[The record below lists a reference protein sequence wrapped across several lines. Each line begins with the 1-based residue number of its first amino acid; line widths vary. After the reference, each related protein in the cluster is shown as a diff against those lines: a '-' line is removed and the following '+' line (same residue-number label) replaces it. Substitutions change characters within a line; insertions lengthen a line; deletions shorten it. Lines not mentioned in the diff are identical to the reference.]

1 MALSSSSRG
10 KSLQQDV
17 PLLSWMDFPRLTP
30 GYDMVVVLADSSD
43 DEADTM
49 DVSRLD
55 VGATPPTFERD
66 EDYRVDYPKDKHLL
80 RFLHSY
86 APGGRKDSFLT
97 QEAEAAIL
105 IGRDSLAACV
115 PRAEPLY
122 RIGGQRCRAPVLGMG
137 DLVPVNNK
145 LTRAPTFVPAR
156 WDNSSGRVHKERS
169 SFGLFLCPTQ
179 WGYRDEPFLLDCL
192 AIRFKHQLAAGRF
205 GDLRVTDA
213 HHFRTFVVEA
223 ADFVLHNYAP
233 LLMTA
238 GVYHSVFAARYRYH
252 LSKGLCCGLA
262 EVFVPEYNTFYTAE
276 GETSLDLWSL
286 HQLSGLLIDGEP
298 YEEVCLPDI
307 IKDRTGGGQEYCMGY
322 SYRYL
327 MKVYRQLS
335 LARNT
340 GRSRDKR
347 ERSKVSL
354 HMWLAYFFSH
364 ERRYEDFVSTGG
376 IAAKKNPGRQKVTI
390 PDSLL
395 KGRLYAPNPVGA
407 DPHTHCA
414 AYLAYWICSFAL
426 PVGDDSLLRPDVI
439 YPACQM
445 AWGIKPSLCP
455 AALCL
460 IYRPLGDLCRR
471 SAPRQHRVIGPWHF
485 LSVWACGLFPEFAP
499 RSLQSTRLFPR
510 MLEFSSV
517 EPHSLSKQLFEI
529 RGKLTS
535 IPTDSPGTIYF
546 WQLASHSSPLANR
559 YRECRDDVTEDF
571 VHPMSR
577 QRLTRSVLEPELRD
591 WALSIRPSVL
601 TFRRGSVVYFE
612 PYYPFRFARNFGY
625 DQHIP
630 PSSANFNLTSRA
642 VGGGQL
648 LDQARKWWDFFHRFD
663 SCTFRVPMP
672 GRTPRVTPE
681 YIKWWNA
688 RTSFYR
694 ECKTDCWDAAERKLL
709 QLQPQPVLD
718 IDSEHLLRL
727 KSGDRRAVDRY
738 LKAREAAKKQNP
750 PPTLVLSKAEEDTF
764 PATLEHLC
772 NISSDRLA
780 VAQPWPIEEEAPTI
794 VLQRGE
800 VDKEYPYRA
809 LPARGDPGRD
819 RYAYTSWL
827 FVLLHIHNLTVEADY
842 ESILAHELHV
852 SFQYAD
858 GWGMDSLSLYY
869 FLSSVGQ
876 ADLAIFAEDCC
887 HINDVCWLIQ
897 EAASRAKQSAYTFWP
912 LSRFYTGIADPSAK
926 DRRRRYHGLIMK
938 VKRPSYFAEE
948 KILYKPLTEKLSVK
962 KSSIAS
968 SIARAQR
975 ASKRKREASPSPSIS
990 TEGDMPSTV
999 DIPAAEQSQST
1010 PTVAPSDA
1018 PSPLPAVEDMAVDS
1032 PVVRTVDERPTK
1044 KAVARRVKKLPV
1056 PLRMSQRAAG
1066 RAALLKIRQ
1075 GGRAIALEE
1084 LQKPVTISSDDSSDV
1099 ETVYGS
1105 PSPSGSLSDDGS
1117 LFRVRKRER
1126 IPARDGIAGDSSSSG
1141 EKSPVVTSRPEAA
1154 ISPEHVLDFEGVQDT
1169 NTPESSPTVGV
1180 DLSDI
1185 GEPTLNPLSADEVQG
1200 AAKEPAPEVEVSPPL
1215 APSSDSTS
1223 TPQVP
1228 TTQLVK
1234 DISGKEVVISEAATT
1249 PATSGGALNVSSV
1262 GASLSSMGLASCS
1275 TVVDASLWAEVDAQ
1289 VEFQVPAVG
1298 PSGDFC
1304 SSDAMVQG
1312 QLSSLRTLVRQNPAI
1327 PYERVKVAAD
1337 QMTGVL
1343 VIMGCSLDDWANRVT
1358 LLLKLL
1364 KRHDYLQRELSDQ
1377 MNALEIQQSDCKAV
1391 LNPLA
1396 DDLEHRWSLIKGY
1409 DEESTALDSKIHL
1422 LEAELHA
1429 AKARR
1434 GTLADLKAEQE
1445 LAIAVDEDRLTLAK
1459 QTLSEVQSRKAS
1471 LKERISSPH
1480 VGILSLEELFRDLP

>member
-1 MALSSSSRG
+1 
-10 KSLQQDV
+10 
-17 PLLSWMDFPRLTP
+17 
-30 GYDMVVVLADSSD
+30 
-43 DEADTM
+43 
-49 DVSRLD
+49 
-55 VGATPPTFERD
+55 
-66 EDYRVDYPKDKHLL
+66 
-80 RFLHSY
+80 
-86 APGGRKDSFLT
+86 
-97 QEAEAAIL
+97 
-105 IGRDSLAACV
+105 
-115 PRAEPLY
+115 
-122 RIGGQRCRAPVLGMG
+122 
-137 DLVPVNNK
+137 
-145 LTRAPTFVPAR
+145 
-156 WDNSSGRVHKERS
+156 
-169 SFGLFLCPTQ
+169 
-179 WGYRDEPFLLDCL
+179 
-192 AIRFKHQLAAGRF
+192 
-205 GDLRVTDA
+205 
-213 HHFRTFVVEA
+213 
-223 ADFVLHNYAP
+223 
-233 LLMTA
+233 
-238 GVYHSVFAARYRYH
+238 
-252 LSKGLCCGLA
+252 
-262 EVFVPEYNTFYTAE
+262 
-276 GETSLDLWSL
+276 
-286 HQLSGLLIDGEP
+286 
-298 YEEVCLPDI
+298 
-307 IKDRTGGGQEYCMGY
+307 
-322 SYRYL
+322 
-327 MKVYRQLS
+327 
-335 LARNT
+335 
-340 GRSRDKR
+340 
-347 ERSKVSL
+347 
-354 HMWLAYFFSH
+354 
-364 ERRYEDFVSTGG
+364 
-376 IAAKKNPGRQKVTI
+376 
-390 PDSLL
+390 
-395 KGRLYAPNPVGA
+395 
-407 DPHTHCA
+407 
-414 AYLAYWICSFAL
+414 
-426 PVGDDSLLRPDVI
+426 
-439 YPACQM
+439 
-445 AWGIKPSLCP
+445 
-455 AALCL
+455 
-460 IYRPLGDLCRR
+460 
-471 SAPRQHRVIGPWHF
+471 
-485 LSVWACGLFPEFAP
+485 
-499 RSLQSTRLFPR
+499 
-510 MLEFSSV
+510 MLEFASV
-517 EPHSLSKQLFEI
+517 EPHPLSKQLFEI

-546 WQLASHSSPLANR
+546 WHLASHSSPLANR
-559 YRECRDDVTEDF
+559 YRECRDDL
-571 VHPMSR
+571 P
-577 QRLTRSVLEPELRD
+577 RSVLEPELRD

-648 LDQARKWWDFFHRFD
+648 LDQAAKWWDFFHRFD

-718 IDSEHLLRL
+718 IDLEHLLRL

-750 PPTLVLSKAEEDTF
+750 PPTLVLSKVEEDTF

-800 VDKEYPYRA
+800 VDREHPYRA
-809 LPARGDPGRD
+809 LSVRGDPGRD

-827 FVLLHIHNLTVEADY
+827 FVLLHVHNLTVEADY

-858 GWGMDSLSLYY
+858 GWGMDYLSLYY
-869 FLSSVGQ
+869 FLSSIGQ
-876 ADLAIFAEDCC
+876 ADLAIFAEDCYQ
-887 HINDVCWLIQ
+887 INDVCWLIQ
-897 EAASRAKQSAYTFWP
+897 EAASRTKQSAHTFWP

-926 DRRRRYHGLIMK
+926 DQRQRYHGLIMK
-938 VKRPSYFAEE
+938 
-948 KILYKPLTEKLSVK
+948 LSAK

-975 ASKRKREASPSPSIS
+975 ASKRKREASPSPSTS
-990 TEGDMPSTV
+990 TEGPSIPSFEEFCIQREDAARIDDIPSTV
-999 DIPAAEQSQST
+999 DTPAAEQSQST

-1018 PSPLPAVEDMAVDS
+1018 PFPLPADMATDS
-1032 PVVRTVDERPTK
+1032 PVVRTVDERPIK
-1044 KAVARRVKKLPV
+1044 KSVARRVKKPPV
-1056 PLRMSQRAAG
+1056 PFRTSQRAAG

-1084 LQKPVTISSDDSSDV
+1084 LQKPVAISSDESSGV

-1105 PSPSGSLSDDGS
+1105 PSPSGSSSDDGS
-1117 LFRVRKRER
+1117 LFRVQKRER
-1126 IPARDGIAGDSSSSG
+1126 ISALDGIAGDSSSSG
-1141 EKSPVVTSRPEAA
+1141 EKSPVVTSRPEAT

-1185 GEPTLNPLSADEVQG
+1185 GEPTLDPLSVDEVQG
-1200 AAKEPAPEVEVSPPL
+1200 AAKEPAPEVEASPPL
-1215 APSSDSTS
+1215 APSGDNTS

-1234 DISGKEVVISEAATT
+1234 DISGKEVVISEAAAT
-1249 PATSGGALNVSSV
+1249 PATSDGALNVSSA
-1262 GASLSSMGLASCS
+1262 GASLSSAGLASCS

-1289 VEFQVPAVG
+1289 IEFQVPAVG

-1304 SSDAMVQG
+1304 SSDAMVHG

-1327 PYERVKVAAD
+1327 LYERVKAAAN

-1364 KRHDYLQRELSDQ
+1364 KRRDYLQRELSNQ

-1396 DDLEHRWSLIKGY
+1396 DNLEHRRSLIKGY

-1471 LKERISSPH
+1471 LKERICSPH
-1480 VGILSLEELFRDLP
+1480 EYLGSKRLHGSAGGERCFPLESRLQSETSHNCTSTSSVDVCCSPVIPGGGGGNHSSSGAISFALPP

>member
-1 MALSSSSRG
+1 MGGFSTADSR
-10 KSLQQDV
+10 
-17 PLLSWMDFPRLTP
+17 
-30 GYDMVVVLADSSD
+30 YDMVAVLADSSD

-55 VGATPPTFERD
+55 VSAAPPTFARD

-86 APGGRKDSFLT
+86 ALGGKKDSSLT

-105 IGRDSLAACV
+105 IGRDSLAAYV

-122 RIGGQRCRAPVLGMG
+122 RIGGQRCRAPVLGLG

-192 AIRFKHQLAAGRF
+192 AIRFKHQLAAGWF
-205 GDLRVTDA
+205 GDLRATDA
-213 HHFRTFVVEA
+213 HHFRTFVVEV

-233 LLMTA
+233 ILITA

-286 HQLSGLLIDGEP
+286 HQLSGLPIDGEP

-327 MKVYRQLS
+327 MKVYRHLS
-335 LARNT
+335 LARST

-364 ERRYEDFVSTGG
+364 ERRYEDFVSASG

-395 KGRLYAPNPVGA
+395 KGRLSGPNPIGA

-445 AWGIKPSLCP
+445 AWGIKLSLCP
-455 AALCL
+455 ATLCL
-460 IYRPLGDLCRR
+460 IYRSLGDLCHR

-485 LSVWACGLFPEFAP
+485 LS
-499 RSLQSTRLFPR
+499 
-510 MLEFSSV
+510 
-517 EPHSLSKQLFEI
+517 H
-529 RGKLTS
+529 
-535 IPTDSPGTIYF
+535 
-546 WQLASHSSPLANR
+546 LASHSSPLANR

-601 TFRRGSVVYFE
+601 TFRRGSVIYFE

-630 PSSANFNLTSRA
+630 PSSANFNMTSRA

-694 ECKTDCWDAAERKLL
+694 ECKTYCWDAAERKLL

-809 LPARGDPGRD
+809 LSAWEDPGRGC
-819 RYAYTSWL
+819 YAYTSWL

-948 KILYKPLTEKLSVK
+948 KILYKPLTEKLSAK

-990 TEGDMPSTV
+990 TEGPSIPSFEEFCNQREDAACTDDIPSTV
-999 DIPAAEQSQST
+999 DTPAAEQSQST
-1010 PTVAPSDA
+1010 PTVEPSDA
-1018 PSPLPAVEDMAVDS
+1018 PSPLPAGEDC
-1032 PVVRTVDERPTK
+1032 
-1044 KAVARRVKKLPV
+1044 
-1056 PLRMSQRAAG
+1056 
-1066 RAALLKIRQ
+1066 
-1075 GGRAIALEE
+1075 
-1084 LQKPVTISSDDSSDV
+1084 
-1099 ETVYGS
+1099 
-1105 PSPSGSLSDDGS
+1105 
-1117 LFRVRKRER
+1117 
-1126 IPARDGIAGDSSSSG
+1126 
-1141 EKSPVVTSRPEAA
+1141 
-1154 ISPEHVLDFEGVQDT
+1154 
-1169 NTPESSPTVGV
+1169 
-1180 DLSDI
+1180 
-1185 GEPTLNPLSADEVQG
+1185 
-1200 AAKEPAPEVEVSPPL
+1200 
-1215 APSSDSTS
+1215 STS
-1223 TPQVP
+1223 
-1228 TTQLVK
+1228 
-1234 DISGKEVVISEAATT
+1234 
-1249 PATSGGALNVSSV
+1249 
-1262 GASLSSMGLASCS
+1262 
-1275 TVVDASLWAEVDAQ
+1275 
-1289 VEFQVPAVG
+1289 F
-1298 PSGDFC
+1298 
-1304 SSDAMVQG
+1304 
-1312 QLSSLRTLVRQNPAI
+1312 
-1327 PYERVKVAAD
+1327 
-1337 QMTGVL
+1337 
-1343 VIMGCSLDDWANRVT
+1343 
-1358 LLLKLL
+1358 
-1364 KRHDYLQRELSDQ
+1364 
-1377 MNALEIQQSDCKAV
+1377 
-1391 LNPLA
+1391 
-1396 DDLEHRWSLIKGY
+1396 
-1409 DEESTALDSKIHL
+1409 
-1422 LEAELHA
+1422 
-1429 AKARR
+1429 
-1434 GTLADLKAEQE
+1434 
-1445 LAIAVDEDRLTLAK
+1445 
-1459 QTLSEVQSRKAS
+1459 
-1471 LKERISSPH
+1471 
-1480 VGILSLEELFRDLP
+1480 

>member
-1 MALSSSSRG
+1 MAPKSSPSNTGLR
-10 KSLQQDV
+10 KDV
-17 PLLSWMDFPRLTP
+17 PLLSWADFPRLTL
-30 GYDMVVVLADSSD
+30 GYDQVAVLADSSD

-49 DVSRLD
+49 GVSRLD
-55 VGATPPTFERD
+55 AGATPPTFERD
-66 EDYRVDYPKDKHLL
+66 EDYRVDYPKEKHLL

-86 APGGRKDSFLT
+86 APGGKKDSILT
-97 QEAEAAIL
+97 QEVEAAIL

-122 RIGGQRCRAPVLGMG
+122 RIGGQRCRAPVLGLG
-137 DLVPVNNK
+137 DLVPANNK

-192 AIRFKHQLAAGRF
+192 AIRFKHQLAAGWF
-205 GDLRVTDA
+205 GDLRATDV
-213 HHFRTFVVEA
+213 HHFLTFVVEA

-262 EVFVPEYNTFYTAE
+262 EVFIPEYNTFYTAE

-286 HQLSGLLIDGEP
+286 HQLSGLPLDGEP

-307 IKDRTGGGQEYCMGY
+307 IKDRTDGRQEYCMGY

-335 LARNT
+335 LARST

-364 ERRYEDFVSTGG
+364 EQRYEDFVSAGG

-395 KGRLYAPNPVGA
+395 KGRLSGPNPVGA
-407 DPHTHCA
+407 DPRTHCA
-414 AYLAYWICSFAL
+414 AYLAYWICSFAF

-445 AWGIKPSLCP
+445 AWGIKLSLCP

-460 IYRPLGDLCRR
+460 IYRSLGDLCRR

-485 LSVWACGLFPEFAP
+485 LSVWACRLFPEFAP
-499 RSLQSTRLFPR
+499 RSLQSNRLFPR
-510 MLEFSSV
+510 MLEFASV

-546 WQLASHSSPLANR
+546 WHLASHSSPLANC

-571 VHPMSR
+571 VHPVSH

-630 PSSANFNLTSRA
+630 PSSANFNLTNRA

-738 LKAREAAKKQNP
+738 LKARETAKKQNP

-780 VAQPWPIEEEAPTI
+780 VAQPWPIEKEAPTI

-800 VDKEYPYRA
+800 VDREYPYRA
-809 LPARGDPGRD
+809 LSAWGDPGRSC
-819 RYAYTSWL
+819 YAYTSWL

-926 DRRRRYHGLIMK
+926 DRRRRYHGLLMK
-938 VKRPSYFAEE
+938 VKRSSYFAEE
-948 KILYKPLTEKLSVK
+948 KIVYKPLTEKLSAK
-962 KSSIAS
+962 KSSMAN

-990 TEGDMPSTV
+990 TEGPSIPSFEEFCNQCEDAARTDDIPSTV
-999 DIPAAEQSQST
+999 DTPAAEQSQST

-1018 PSPLPAVEDMAVDS
+1018 PSPLPAGMAVDS

-1075 GGRAIALEE
+1075 GGRAIASEE
-1084 LQKPVTISSDDSSDV
+1084 LQKPVPISSDDSSDV

-1126 IPARDGIAGDSSSSG
+1126 IPALDGIAGDSSSSG
-1141 EKSPVVTSRPEAA
+1141 EKSPVVTSRREAA

-1180 DLSDI
+1180 DLPDI

-1200 AAKEPAPEVEVSPPL
+1200 VAKEPAPEVEASLPL
-1215 APSSDSTS
+1215 APSGDSTS

-1234 DISGKEVVISEAATT
+1234 DISGKEVAISEAAAT
-1249 PATSGGALNVSSV
+1249 PATSSGALNVSS
-1262 GASLSSMGLASCS
+1262 AGLASCS
-1275 TVVDASLWAEVDAQ
+1275 IEVDASLWAEVDAQ
-1289 VEFQVPAVG
+1289 VEFQVPVVG
-1298 PSGDFC
+1298 PSGFFC

-1327 PYERVKVAAD
+1327 PY
-1337 QMTGVL
+1337 
-1343 VIMGCSLDDWANRVT
+1343 
-1358 LLLKLL
+1358 
-1364 KRHDYLQRELSDQ
+1364 
-1377 MNALEIQQSDCKAV
+1377 
-1391 LNPLA
+1391 
-1396 DDLEHRWSLIKGY
+1396 
-1409 DEESTALDSKIHL
+1409 
-1422 LEAELHA
+1422 
-1429 AKARR
+1429 
-1434 GTLADLKAEQE
+1434 
-1445 LAIAVDEDRLTLAK
+1445 
-1459 QTLSEVQSRKAS
+1459 
-1471 LKERISSPH
+1471 
-1480 VGILSLEELFRDLP
+1480 

>member
-1 MALSSSSRG
+1 
-10 KSLQQDV
+10 
-17 PLLSWMDFPRLTP
+17 
-30 GYDMVVVLADSSD
+30 
-43 DEADTM
+43 
-49 DVSRLD
+49 
-55 VGATPPTFERD
+55 
-66 EDYRVDYPKDKHLL
+66 
-80 RFLHSY
+80 
-86 APGGRKDSFLT
+86 
-97 QEAEAAIL
+97 
-105 IGRDSLAACV
+105 
-115 PRAEPLY
+115 
-122 RIGGQRCRAPVLGMG
+122 
-137 DLVPVNNK
+137 
-145 LTRAPTFVPAR
+145 
-156 WDNSSGRVHKERS
+156 
-169 SFGLFLCPTQ
+169 
-179 WGYRDEPFLLDCL
+179 
-192 AIRFKHQLAAGRF
+192 
-205 GDLRVTDA
+205 
-213 HHFRTFVVEA
+213 
-223 ADFVLHNYAP
+223 
-233 LLMTA
+233 
-238 GVYHSVFAARYRYH
+238 
-252 LSKGLCCGLA
+252 
-262 EVFVPEYNTFYTAE
+262 
-276 GETSLDLWSL
+276 
-286 HQLSGLLIDGEP
+286 
-298 YEEVCLPDI
+298 
-307 IKDRTGGGQEYCMGY
+307 
-322 SYRYL
+322 

-347 ERSKVSL
+347 ERSKVSM
-354 HMWLAYFFSH
+354 HMWLAYFFSYKQ
-364 ERRYEDFVSTGG
+364 RYEDFASAGG

-395 KGRLYAPNPVGA
+395 KDRLSGPNPVRA

-445 AWGIKPSLCP
+445 AWGIKLSLCP

-460 IYRPLGDLCRR
+460 IYRSLGDLCRR

-485 LSVWACGLFPEFAP
+485 LSVWACGPFPEFAP

-510 MLEFSSV
+510 MLEFASA
-517 EPHSLSKQLFEI
+517 EPHPPSKQLFEI

-546 WQLASHSSPLANR
+546 WHLASHSSPLANR
-559 YRECRDDVTEDF
+559 YRECRDDVIEDF
-571 VHPMSR
+571 VHPISR

-601 TFRRGSVVYFE
+601 AFRRGSVVYFE

-630 PSSANFNLTSRA
+630 PSSANFNLTSRG

-694 ECKTDCWDAAERKLL
+694 ECKTDCWDAAKRKLL

-750 PPTLVLSKAEEDTF
+750 PPTLVLSKVEEDTF

-772 NISSDRLA
+772 NISLDRLA

-794 VLQRGE
+794 VSQRGE
-800 VDKEYPYRA
+800 VDREHPYRA
-809 LPARGDPGRD
+809 LSVRGDPGRD

-897 EAASRAKQSAYTFWP
+897 EAASRAKQSAHTFWP
-912 LSRFYTGIADPSAK
+912 LSRFYTGIAGLLPLEECCLWHFFYFSITLYFFNSLLLFSFLDPSAK
-926 DRRRRYHGLIMK
+926 DQRRRYHGLIMK

-948 KILYKPLTEKLSVK
+948 KILYKPLTEKFSSK
-962 KSSIAS
+962 ESSIAS

-990 TEGDMPSTV
+990 TEGPSIPSFEEFCNQREDAAHTDDIPSIV
-999 DIPAAEQSQST
+999 DTPAAEQSQST
-1010 PTVAPSDA
+1010 PTVAPS
-1018 PSPLPAVEDMAVDS
+1018 PLPADMAVDS

-1044 KAVARRVKKLPV
+1044 KAVARRVKKPPV
-1056 PLRMSQRAAG
+1056 PFRTSQRAAG

-1075 GGRAIALEE
+1075 GGRAIVLEE
-1084 LQKPVTISSDDSSDV
+1084 LQKPVTISSDESSGV
-1099 ETVYGS
+1099 EIVYGS

-1126 IPARDGIAGDSSSSG
+1126 ISALDGIAGDSSSSG
-1141 EKSPVVTSRPEAA
+1141 EKSLVVTSRPEAT
-1154 ISPEHVLDFEGVQDT
+1154 ISPEHVLV
-1169 NTPESSPTVGV
+1169 
-1180 DLSDI
+1180 
-1185 GEPTLNPLSADEVQG
+1185 SA
-1200 AAKEPAPEVEVSPPL
+1200 
-1215 APSSDSTS
+1215 STIRKNGNRDRNIRS
-1223 TPQVP
+1223 LFGLYSVP
-1228 TTQLVK
+1228 KQIR
-1234 DISGKEVVISEAATT
+1234 DRI
-1249 PATSGGALNVSSV
+1249 
-1262 GASLSSMGLASCS
+1262 
-1275 TVVDASLWAEVDAQ
+1275 
-1289 VEFQVPAVG
+1289 
-1298 PSGDFC
+1298 
-1304 SSDAMVQG
+1304 
-1312 QLSSLRTLVRQNPAI
+1312 
-1327 PYERVKVAAD
+1327 
-1337 QMTGVL
+1337 
-1343 VIMGCSLDDWANRVT
+1343 VT
-1358 LLLKLL
+1358 
-1364 KRHDYLQRELSDQ
+1364 E
-1377 MNALEIQQSDCKAV
+1377 
-1391 LNPLA
+1391 
-1396 DDLEHRWSLIKGY
+1396 
-1409 DEESTALDSKIHL
+1409 
-1422 LEAELHA
+1422 
-1429 AKARR
+1429 
-1434 GTLADLKAEQE
+1434 
-1445 LAIAVDEDRLTLAK
+1445 
-1459 QTLSEVQSRKAS
+1459 
-1471 LKERISSPH
+1471 
-1480 VGILSLEELFRDLP
+1480 

>member
-1 MALSSSSRG
+1 
-10 KSLQQDV
+10 
-17 PLLSWMDFPRLTP
+17 
-30 GYDMVVVLADSSD
+30 
-43 DEADTM
+43 
-49 DVSRLD
+49 
-55 VGATPPTFERD
+55 
-66 EDYRVDYPKDKHLL
+66 
-80 RFLHSY
+80 
-86 APGGRKDSFLT
+86 
-97 QEAEAAIL
+97 
-105 IGRDSLAACV
+105 
-115 PRAEPLY
+115 
-122 RIGGQRCRAPVLGMG
+122 
-137 DLVPVNNK
+137 
-145 LTRAPTFVPAR
+145 
-156 WDNSSGRVHKERS
+156 
-169 SFGLFLCPTQ
+169 
-179 WGYRDEPFLLDCL
+179 
-192 AIRFKHQLAAGRF
+192 
-205 GDLRVTDA
+205 
-213 HHFRTFVVEA
+213 
-223 ADFVLHNYAP
+223 
-233 LLMTA
+233 MTA

-276 GETSLDLWSL
+276 GEMSLDLWSL
-286 HQLSGLLIDGEP
+286 HQLSGLQIDGEP

-307 IKDRTGGGQEYCMGY
+307 IKDRTGGGQDCMGY

-347 ERSKVSL
+347 ESL
-354 HMWLAYFFSH
+354 HMRLAYFFSH

-390 PDSLL
+390 LDSLL
-395 KGRLYAPNPVGA
+395 KGRLSGPNLVGA

-445 AWGIKPSLCP
+445 AWGIKLSLCP
-455 AALCL
+455 TALCL
-460 IYRPLGDLCRR
+460 IYRSLGDLCRR

-499 RSLQSTRLFPR
+499 RSLQLTRLFPR
-510 MLEFSSV
+510 MLEFASV
-517 EPHSLSKQLFEI
+517 EPHPLSKQLFEI

-546 WQLASHSSPLANR
+546 CHLASHSSPLANR
-559 YRECRDDVTEDF
+559 YRECRDDVIEDF
-571 VHPMSR
+571 VHPTSR
-577 QRLTRSVLEPELRD
+577 QRLTRSALEPELRD

-601 TFRRGSVVYFE
+601 T
-612 PYYPFRFARNFGY
+612 FARNFGY

-648 LDQARKWWDFFHRFD
+648 LDQACKWWDFFHRFD
-663 SCTFRVPMP
+663 SSTFRVPMP

-688 RTSFYR
+688 RTRFYR
-694 ECKTDCWDAAERKLL
+694 EYRTDCWDAAERKLL

-738 LKAREAAKKQNP
+738 LKAREAAKKRNP
-750 PPTLVLSKAEEDTF
+750 PPTLVLSKVEEDTF

-780 VAQPWPIEEEAPTI
+780 VAQPWPIEEAAPTT
-794 VLQRGE
+794 VSQRGE
-800 VDKEYPYRA
+800 IDREYPYWA
-809 LPARGDPGRD
+809 LSVRGDPGRD

-827 FVLLHIHNLTVEADY
+827 FVLLHVHNLTVEADY
-842 ESILAHELHV
+842 ESILAHELHMAGAWTT
-852 SFQYAD
+852 ST
-858 GWGMDSLSLYY
+858 STI

-897 EAASRAKQSAYTFWP
+897 EAASRAKQSAHTFWP

-926 DRRRRYHGLIMK
+926 DRQRRYHGLIMK

-948 KILYKPLTEKLSVK
+948 KILYKPLTEKLSAK

-975 ASKRKREASPSPSIS
+975 ASKRKREASPLPSIS
-990 TEGDMPSTV
+990 TEGPS
-999 DIPAAEQSQST
+999 IPSFEEFCNEREDAACT
-1010 PTVAPSDA
+1010 
-1018 PSPLPAVEDMAVDS
+1018 DMAVDS

-1044 KAVARRVKKLPV
+1044 KAVARRVKKPPV
-1056 PLRMSQRAAG
+1056 PFRTSQRAAG

-1084 LQKPVTISSDDSSDV
+1084 LQKPVAISSDESSSV

-1117 LFRVRKRER
+1117 LFRVQKRER
-1126 IPARDGIAGDSSSSG
+1126 ISALDGIAGDSSSSG
-1141 EKSPVVTSRPEAA
+1141 EKSHVVTSRPEAT
-1154 ISPEHVLDFEGVQDT
+1154 ISSEHVLDFEGVQDT

-1180 DLSDI
+1180 DLSNI
-1185 GEPTLNPLSADEVQG
+1185 GEPALDPLSIDEVQG
-1200 AAKEPAPEVEVSPPL
+1200 VAKEPAPEVEVSLPL
-1215 APSSDSTS
+1215 ALSGDSTS
-1223 TPQVP
+1223 PLQAP
-1228 TTQLVK
+1228 TTQLV
-1234 DISGKEVVISEAATT
+1234 DTISGKEVAISEAAVT
-1249 PATSGGALNVSSV
+1249 PATSGGALNVSST
-1262 GASLSSMGLASCS
+1262 GASLSSAGLASCS

-1289 VEFQVPAVG
+1289 VEFQVPGVG

-1327 PYERVKVAAD
+1327 PYERVKAAAD

-1343 VIMGCSLDDWANRVT
+1343 VIMGCSLDEWANRVT

-1364 KRHDYLQRELSDQ
+1364 KHRDYLQHELSDQ

-1396 DDLEHRWSLIKGY
+1396 DNLEHCRSLIRGY

-1429 AKARR
+1429 ANARR
-1434 GTLADLKAEQE
+1434 DTLADLKAEQE
-1445 LAIAVDEDRLTLAK
+1445 LAIAADEDRLTLAK
-1459 QTLSEVQSRKAS
+1459 
-1471 LKERISSPH
+1471 
-1480 VGILSLEELFRDLP
+1480 

>member
-1 MALSSSSRG
+1 MAPKSSPSNTGLR
-10 KSLQQDV
+10 KDV
-17 PLLSWMDFPRLTP
+17 PLLSWADFPRLTL
-30 GYDMVVVLADSSD
+30 GYDQVAVLADSSD

-86 APGGRKDSFLT
+86 APGGKKDSFLT
-97 QEAEAAIL
+97 QEVEAAIL

-122 RIGGQRCRAPVLGMG
+122 RIGGQRCRAPVLGLG
-137 DLVPVNNK
+137 DLVPANNK
-145 LTRAPTFVPAR
+145 LTRALTFVPAR

-192 AIRFKHQLAAGRF
+192 AIRFKHQLAAGWF
-205 GDLRVTDA
+205 GDLRATDA

-286 HQLSGLLIDGEP
+286 HQLSGLPLDGEP

-307 IKDRTGGGQEYCMGY
+307 IKDRTGRRQEYCMGY

-335 LARNT
+335 LARST

-364 ERRYEDFVSTGG
+364 ERRYEDFVSAGG

-395 KGRLYAPNPVGA
+395 KGRLSGPNPVGA
-407 DPHTHCA
+407 DPRTHCA

-426 PVGDDSLLRPDVI
+426 PVGDDSLLRPDVF
-439 YPACQM
+439 YLACQM
-445 AWGIKPSLCP
+445 AWGIKLSLCP

-460 IYRPLGDLCRR
+460 IYRSLGDLCRR
-471 SAPRQHRVIGPWHF
+471 LAPRQHRH
-485 LSVWACGLFPEFAP
+485 
-499 RSLQSTRLFPR
+499 
-510 MLEFSSV
+510 
-517 EPHSLSKQLFEI
+517 
-529 RGKLTS
+529 
-535 IPTDSPGTIYF
+535 
-546 WQLASHSSPLANR
+546 LASHSSPLANR

-571 VHPMSR
+571 VHPTSR

-630 PSSANFNLTSRA
+630 PSSANFNLTNRA

-672 GRTPRVTPE
+672 GRTPRVTPK

-718 IDSEHLLRL
+718 IDSEHLLHL

-738 LKAREAAKKQNP
+738 LKARETAKKQNP

-772 NISSDRLA
+772 NISSDQLA

-800 VDKEYPYRA
+800 VDREYPYRA
-809 LPARGDPGRD
+809 LSARGDSGRSC
-819 RYAYTSWL
+819 YAYTSWL

-926 DRRRRYHGLIMK
+926 DRRRRYHGLLMK

-948 KILYKPLTEKLSVK
+948 KIVYKPLTEKLSAK
-962 KSSIAS
+962 KSSLAS

-990 TEGDMPSTV
+990 TEGPSIPSFEEFCNQREGAARTDDIPSTL
-999 DIPAAEQSQST
+999 DTPAVEQSQST

-1018 PSPLPAVEDMAVDS
+1018 PSPLPAGMAVDS
-1032 PVVRTVDERPTK
+1032 PVVRTVDERSTK

-1075 GGRAIALEE
+1075 GGRAMASEE

-1126 IPARDGIAGDSSSSG
+1126 IPALDGIAGDSSSSG
-1141 EKSPVVTSRPEAA
+1141 EKSPVVTSRREAA
-1154 ISPEHVLDFEGVQDT
+1154 ISPKHVLDFEGVQDT

-1180 DLSDI
+1180 DLPDI

-1200 AAKEPAPEVEVSPPL
+1200 VTKEPAPEVEASPPL
-1215 APSSDSTS
+1215 APSGDSTS

-1234 DISGKEVVISEAATT
+1234 DISGKEVVISEVAAT
-1249 PATSGGALNVSSV
+1249 PATSSGALNVSS
-1262 GASLSSMGLASCS
+1262 AGLALCS

-1304 SSDAMVQG
+1304 SSDTMVQG

-1327 PYERVKVAAD
+1327 PYERVKAAAD

-1343 VIMGCSLDDWANRVT
+1343 VIMGCSLDDWANIVT

-1364 KRHDYLQRELSDQ
+1364 KRRDYLQRELSDQ

-1391 LNPLA
+1391 LNPLT
-1396 DDLEHRWSLIKGY
+1396 DDLEHRRSLIKGY

-1422 LEAELHA
+1422 LEGELHA

-1445 LAIAVDEDRLTLAK
+1445 LAIAVDEDQLTLAR

-1480 VGILSLEELFRDLP
+1480 